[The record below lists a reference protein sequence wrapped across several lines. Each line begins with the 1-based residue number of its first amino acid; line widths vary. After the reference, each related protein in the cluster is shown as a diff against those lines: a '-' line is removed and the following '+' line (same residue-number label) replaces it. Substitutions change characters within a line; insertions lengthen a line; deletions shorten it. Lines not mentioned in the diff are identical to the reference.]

1 MLRKDTIILITCNIF
16 LAVGLVAYIFFGSN
30 HSFGK
35 NNAKSD
41 TLNPSDPNRGVKIAS
56 INLELIEEK
65 YLYFTHIKKYI
76 EKIKNDKDEEV
87 LSILKKYSEKITY
100 LQERQEQLT
109 NKEVKLMNE
118 AFEELGTIYENLWTY
133 NERKI
138 QEKEALLYKKARNK
152 IKELIEEYNK
162 EANFDYIF
170 IDNNSILYI
179 RNNTFDITN
188 TIIALL
194 NAHYKAEPIPIN

>member
-1 MLRKDTIILITCNIF
+1 MIRKDTIILIACNIF
-16 LAVGLVAYIFFGSN
+16 LAVGLVAYAFFVSN
-30 HSFGK
+30 QSFGK
-35 NNAKSD
+35 NPESD
-41 TLNPSDPNRGVKIAS
+41 TLNPKGINRGIKIAS

-65 YLYFTHIKKYI
+65 YLYFIHIKQYI
-76 EKIKNDKDEEV
+76 EKTKNDKDEEV

-100 LQERQEQLT
+100 LQGRQERLT

-118 AFEELGTIYENLWTY
+118 AIEELGTIYENLWTY
-133 NERKI
+133 NEKKI

-152 IKELIEEYNK
+152 VKEFIEEYNK
-162 EANFDYIF
+162 KANFDYIF

-188 TIIALL
+188 TIIELL